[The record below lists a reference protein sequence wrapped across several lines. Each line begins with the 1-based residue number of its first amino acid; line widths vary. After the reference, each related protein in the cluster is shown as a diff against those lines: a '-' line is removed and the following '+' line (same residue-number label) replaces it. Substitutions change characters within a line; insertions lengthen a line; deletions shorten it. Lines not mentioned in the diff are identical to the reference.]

1 MKQVNAL
8 NMNYNE
14 FREIVNKATNNGA
27 DFILEEGSWCFGIN
41 NEMNAY
47 DNDSEI
53 IDDIEKYLKV
63 NIIDIIINTIVC
75 DDDYDGVVIITK

>member
-1 MKQVNAL
+1 
-8 NMNYNE
+8 
-14 FREIVNKATNNGA
+14 
-27 DFILEEGSWCFGIN
+27 
-41 NEMNAY
+41 MNAY

-63 NIIDIIINTIVC
+63 NIIDIIIDTIVC